1 MKKKLSKPVV
11 VFLVGLACSLL
22 LFFLFP
28 INLFDGIYVIEN
40 GRVDIHR
47 EVKTSLSYFIGM
59 GYNEGDL
66 QGIKSF
72 YLLPIGYLEAVLFIV
87 GIPALISYR
96 FYLKNKTTQSK

>member
-1 MKKKLSKPVV
+1 MKKLSKPMV
-11 VFLVGLACSLL
+11 VFLIGLIGTLL

-40 GRVDIHR
+40 GKVDIHR

-66 QGIKSF
+66 NGIKSF
-72 YLLPIGYLEAVLFIV
+72 YLKPVGYIEAMLFIV
-87 GIPALISYR
+87 GIPALIGYR
-96 FYLKNKTTQSK
+96 FYLKNKSIKAK